1 MTTSKF
7 APPGTYARTNGK
19 NFVTLKGTC
28 RFNAMPQV
36 ATRKQIHDYAK
47 IAFLSPGEVLDQLVA
62 HAKDSDFIPTPNT

>member
-1 MTTSKF
+1 MTTRKD

-36 ATRKQIHDYAK
+36 ATRKAIHDYSKAAS
-47 IAFLSPGEVLDQLVA
+47 ITPGEVLDQLVA